1 MIGDKNFEIE
11 QLNNDIK
18 ARNLQIQ
25 KQDERIIQ
33 FINEVDKL
41 KSQNESDKKL
51 FESETKRINED
62 NLKQKRLILA
72 MKMREMNTS
81 KIVSNAEGKIRE
93 QHEIREKLIKTIKNQ
108 ESENVEMGSKLK
120 QRTMRYDN
128 LKQK

>member
-1 MIGDKNFEIE
+1 
-11 QLNNDIK
+11 
-18 ARNLQIQ
+18 
-25 KQDERIIQ
+25 
-33 FINEVDKL
+33 
-41 KSQNESDKKL
+41 
-51 FESETKRINED
+51 
-62 NLKQKRLILA
+62 

-108 ESENVEMGSKLK
+108 ESENVEIGNKLK

>member
-25 KQDERIIQ
+25 KQDERIIY

-81 KIVSNAEGKIRE
+81 KIVSNAEAKIRE
-93 QHEIREKLIKTIKNQ
+93 QHEIREQLIKTIKNQ
-108 ESENVEMGSKLK
+108 ESENVEVGNKLK
-120 QRTMRYDN
+120 QRTMR
-128 LKQK
+128 